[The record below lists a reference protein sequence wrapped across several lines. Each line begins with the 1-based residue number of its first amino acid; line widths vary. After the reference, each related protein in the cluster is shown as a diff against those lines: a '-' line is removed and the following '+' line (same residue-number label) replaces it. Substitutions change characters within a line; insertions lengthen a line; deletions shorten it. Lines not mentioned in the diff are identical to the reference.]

1 MTNKTPDEISNRDAA
16 INKRISYV
24 IWGVIFI
31 LLVLVVQSF
40 WQAYQLAPE
49 KLQGQIEA
57 RQYSIS
63 SKVPGRIDKVLVKKG
78 DQIKQGQLVFTLLS
92 PELIAKLEQAKAGSE
107 AASAMASAAD
117 SGARKQQIAAARDSW
132 QKAKV
137 AAKLAEKTALRI
149 TNLYNDGVVA
159 EQKKDEALTQLKAAK
174 YTENAAFQMYEMAK
188 EGTRKETR
196 KAAQEKARA
205 AREAVAEVKA
215 YVDEINVNSW
225 HDGEVE
231 QVLLR
236 SGEVAPAGFPV
247 VNILDMQ
254 DVWAVLHI
262 REDQL
267 SKYKMG
273 SRFSALIPALG
284 ETVYEFEITY
294 VSVMGDYAT
303 WRATDTSKGFDMRT
317 FEIEARP
324 VKPIKDIRVGMSVLV
339 QQ

>member
-1 MTNKTPDEISNRDAA
+1 MNKGLSFF
-16 INKRISYV
+16 
-24 IWGVIFI
+24 IWAVIFV
-31 LLVLVVQSF
+31 LLALVVQSF
-40 WQAYQLAPE
+40 WQAYQPVSQT
-49 KLQGQIEA
+49 LQGQIEA

-78 DQIKQGQLVFTLLS
+78 DQVTQGQLVFTLLS
-92 PELIAKLEQAKAGSE
+92 PELVAKLEQAKAGSE
-107 AASAMASAAD
+107 AATAMAEAAD
-117 SGARKQQIAAARDSW
+117 TGARKQQIAAAKDSW

-137 AAKLAEKTALRI
+137 AAQLAEKTAQRI
-149 TNLYNDGVVA
+149 TSLFNDGVIA

-174 YTENAAFQMYEMAK
+174 YTENAAFQMYQMTK
-188 EGTRKETR
+188 EGTRKETK

-205 AREAVAEVKA
+205 AREVVAEVKA
-215 YVDEINVNSW
+215 YADETKVNSW
-225 HDGEVE
+225 HHGEVS
-231 QVLLR
+231 QILLR
-236 SGEVAPAGFPV
+236 SGEIAPAGFPV

-254 DVWAVLHI
+254 DVWAVLHV

-267 SKYKMG
+267 AKYKMG
-273 SRFSALIPALG
+273 TVFSAIIPALG
-284 ETVYEFEITY
+284 ETIYKFKITY

-324 VKPIKDIRVGMSVLV
+324 VLPIKDIRVGMSVLL

>member
-1 MTNKTPDEISNRDAA
+1 MNKGLS
-16 INKRISYV
+16 SF
-24 IWGVIFI
+24 IWLVIFV
-31 LLVLVVQSF
+31 LLALIVRSF
-40 WQAYQLAPE
+40 WQAYQPVPQT
-49 KLQGQIEA
+49 LQGQIEA

-63 SKVPGRIDKVLVKKG
+63 SKVPGRIDKVLVEKG
-78 DQIKQGQLVFTLLS
+78 EQITQGQLIFTLLS
-92 PELIAKLEQAKAGSE
+92 PELVAKLEQAKAGSA

-117 SGARKQQIAAARDSW
+117 TGARKQQVAAAKDSW

-137 AAKLAEKTALRI
+137 STQLAEKTSQRI
-149 TNLYNDGVVA
+149 TNLFNDGVIA

-174 YTENAAFQMYEMAK
+174 YTENAAFQMYEMTK
-188 EGTRKETR
+188 EGTRKETK

-215 YVDEINVNSW
+215 YADETKVNSW
-225 HDGEVE
+225 HDGEVA

-236 SGEVAPAGFPV
+236 SGEIAPAGFPV

-254 DVWAVLHI
+254 DAWAVLHV

-267 SKYKMG
+267 SNYNVG
-273 SRFSALIPALG
+273 SIFTAKIPALG
-284 ETVYEFEITY
+284 EALHEFKITY
-294 VSVMGDYAT
+294 VSVMGDFAT
-303 WRATDTSKGFDMRT
+303 WRATDTSKGFDVRT

-324 VKPIKDIRVGMSVLV
+324 VQVIENLRVGMSVLV

>member
-1 MTNKTPDEISNRDAA
+1 MNKKLSIL
-16 INKRISYV
+16 
-24 IWGVIFI
+24 IWGIIFV
-31 LLVLVVQSF
+31 LLVLVVRSF
-40 WQAYQLAPE
+40 WQAYQPVPQT
-49 KLQGQIEA
+49 LQGQIEA

-78 DQIKQGQLVFTLLS
+78 DQITQGQLIFTLLS

-117 SGARKQQIAAARDSW
+117 TGARKQQVAAAKDNW

-137 AAKLAEKTALRI
+137 AAQLAEKTAQRI
-149 TNLYNDGVVA
+149 TNLFNDGVVA

-174 YTENAAFQMYEMAK
+174 YTENAAFEMYKMTK
-188 EGTRKETR
+188 EGTRKETK
-196 KAAQEKARA
+196 KAAQEKAHA
-205 AREAVAEVKA
+205 ARETVVEAKA
-215 YVDEINVNSW
+215 YADEANVNSW
-225 HDGEVE
+225 HDGEVA

-236 SGEVAPAGFPV
+236 SGEIAPAGFPV

-254 DVWAVLHI
+254 DVWAVLHV

-273 SRFSALIPALG
+273 TRFSAIIPALG
-284 ETVYEFEITY
+284 ETLHQFEITY

-324 VKPIKDIRVGMSVLV
+324 LQPIQDIRVGMSVLV

>member
-1 MTNKTPDEISNRDAA
+1 MNKLLSIL
-16 INKRISYV
+16 
-24 IWGVIFI
+24 IWGVTFV
-31 LLVLVVQSF
+31 LLVLVARSF
-40 WQAYQLAPE
+40 WQAYQPVAQT
-49 KLQGQIEA
+49 LQGQIEA

-63 SKVPGRIDKVLVKKG
+63 SKVPGRIDQVLVKKG
-78 DQIKQGQLVFTLLS
+78 DRIEKGQLVFTLLS
-92 PELIAKLEQAKAGSE
+92 PELVAKLEQARAGSA

-117 SGARKQQIAAARDSW
+117 TGARKQQVAAAKDTW

-137 AAKLAEKTALRI
+137 GAQLAEKTSQRI

-159 EQKKDEALTQLKAAK
+159 EQKKDEALTQLKASK
-174 YTENAAFQMYEMAK
+174 FTENAAYQMYQMAK
-188 EGTRKETR
+188 EGTREETK

-205 AREAVAEVKA
+205 ARETVAEVKA
-215 YVDEINVNSW
+215 YADETKVNSW
-225 HDGEVE
+225 HDGEVA

-236 SGEVAPAGFPV
+236 SGEIAPAGFPV
-247 VNILDMQ
+247 VNILDMT
-254 DVWAVLHI
+254 DVWAILHV

-267 SKYKMG
+267 AMYKMG
-273 SRFSALIPALG
+273 EVFSAIIPALG
-284 ETVYEFEITY
+284 EVTYEFKITY

-324 VKPIKDIRVGMSVLV
+324 VQPIQGMRVGMSILV